1 MFILLFFVVFGVK
14 KSNLSTYRIFWFF
27 APLENLFVLT
37 STGLRAKILPK
48 TSDSRDLIKL
58 QLGSYLTHRFQFT
71 AITSRPTVYL
81 LFVFWLFFFFFGEF
95 LVLLLINF
103 TNLSDSLPANSFF
116 SLKSHF
122 VFDLQ
127 SYSFLLTKNLLSLIV
142 FFSFAALFYLLGLKW
157 SFTYFYL
164 S

>member
-27 APLENLFVLT
+27 APLENLLVLT
-37 STGLRAKILPK
+37 SADLRAEIFPK
-48 TSDSRDLIKL
+48 TIGARDVIKL
-58 QLGSYLTHRFQFT
+58 KWANYLTHRFQFT
-71 AITSRPTVYL
+71 AITSRSTVYL

-95 LVLLLINF
+95 LVLLLVNF

-116 SLKSHF
+116 TLKSHF
-122 VFDLQ
+122 IFELQ

-142 FFSFAALFYLLGLKW
+142 FFSFAAIFYLLGLK
-157 SFTYFYL
+157 
-164 S
+164 